1 MTARPRALVSW
12 STGKDSA
19 WALHE
24 ARRAGEVEIVGLL
37 TTVTAPY
44 QRVSMHGVRVEL
56 LAAQALAVGLPLHV
70 VEIPSP
76 CPNEVYAQAMA
87 DTLAVARARGITHVV
102 FGDLFLEDVR
112 AYREARMAEAGMTPV
127 FPLWG
132 RDTRALADEMLDAG
146 VEAWITCCDPRHVPR
161 ELAGRRLDRALL
173 DSLPAGVDP
182 CGERGET
189 HTFVAAGPMFSSSI
203 AVEVG
208 EIAERNGFVFADLVQ
223 PAATSLR
230 SA

>member
-1 MTARPRALVSW
+1 MTRARTLVAW

-24 ARRAGEVEIVGLL
+24 VRRAGELDVVGLL

-44 QRVSMHGVRVEL
+44 QRVSMHAVRVEL
-56 LAAQALAVGLPLHV
+56 LAAQADAVGLPLHI

-76 CPNEVYAQAMA
+76 CPNDVYAETMA
-87 DTLAVARARGITHVV
+87 TALATARGDGVTHVV

-112 AYREARMAEAGMTPV
+112 AYREARMADVGMTPV

-132 RDTRALADEMLDAG
+132 RDTRALATEILDAG
-146 VEAWITCCDPRHVPR
+146 VEAWITCVDPRKVPR
-161 ELAGRRLDRALL
+161 ELAGRRVDAQLL
-173 DSLPAGVDP
+173 ESLPDDVDR

-189 HTFVAAGPMFSSSI
+189 HTFVSAGPMLSRRI
-203 AVEVG
+203 DVELG
-208 EIAERNGFVFADLVQ
+208 EIVERDGFVFADLV
-223 PAATSLR
+223 PATC
-230 SA
+230 

>member
-1 MTARPRALVSW
+1 VTRPRALVAW

-24 ARRAGEVEIVGLL
+24 VRRAGELDVVGLL

-44 QRVSMHGVRVEL
+44 QRVSMHAVRVEL
-56 LAAQALAVGLPLHV
+56 LAAQADAVGLPLHV

-76 CPNEVYAQAMA
+76 CPNDVYAETMA
-87 DTLAVARARGITHVV
+87 TALAAARGDGVTHVV

-112 AYREARMAEAGMTPV
+112 AYREARMADVGMTPV

-132 RDTRALADEMLDAG
+132 RDTRALATEILDAG
-146 VEAWITCCDPRHVPR
+146 VEAWITCVDPRKVPR
-161 ELAGRRLDRALL
+161 ELAGRRVDAQLL
-173 DSLPAGVDP
+173 ESLPDDVDR

-189 HTFVAAGPMFSSSI
+189 HTFVSAGPMLSRRI
-203 AVEVG
+203 DVALG
-208 EIAERNGFVFADLVQ
+208 EIVERDGFVFADLVQ
-223 PAATSLR
+223 RA
-230 SA
+230 SAESQ

>member
-1 MTARPRALVSW
+1 MTRPRALVAW

-24 ARRAGEVEIVGLL
+24 VRRAGELDVVGLL

-44 QRVSMHGVRVEL
+44 QRVSMHAVRVEL
-56 LAAQALAVGLPLHV
+56 LAAQAEAVGLPLHV

-76 CPNEVYAQAMA
+76 CPNDVYAETMA
-87 DTLAVARARGITHVV
+87 TALAAARGDGITHVV

-112 AYREARMAEAGMTPV
+112 AYREARMADVGMTPV

-132 RDTRALADEMLDAG
+132 RDTRALATEILEAG
-146 VEAWITCCDPRHVPR
+146 VEAWITCVDPRKVPR
-161 ELAGRRLDRALL
+161 ELAGRRVDAELL
-173 DSLPAGVDP
+173 AALPADVDR

-189 HTFVAAGPMFSSSI
+189 HTFVSAGPMLRWRI
-203 AVEVG
+203 TVELG
-208 EIAERNGFVFADLVQ
+208 EIVERDGFVFADLVQ
-223 PAATSLR
+223 RA
-230 SA
+230 SAESQ